1 MRRRLESGQAGDG
14 TATEQS
20 TRSPRQRQP
29 PGGAPGPNRDAGYSP
44 NLSGS
49 TPDRRSVPGADGW
62 AGSVARGRECRDAT
76 FATACDD
83 CGLVD
88 HAERSG
94 DIRDRVAERRG
105 LLARLDPDAAFG
117 QHAEELLHPR
127 PVVTE

>member
-29 PGGAPGPNRDAGYSP
+29 PGGAPGPNRVGGYSP
-44 NLSGS
+44 GLSGS
-49 TPDRRSVPGADGW
+49 SPDRRSVPGTDGW
-62 AGSVARGRECRDAT
+62 LSQSPEGVRAAMR

-88 HAERSG
+88 HAERAG
-94 DIRDRVAERRG
+94 DIGERVAECRG

-117 QHAEELLHPR
+117 QDAEE
-127 PVVTE
+127 